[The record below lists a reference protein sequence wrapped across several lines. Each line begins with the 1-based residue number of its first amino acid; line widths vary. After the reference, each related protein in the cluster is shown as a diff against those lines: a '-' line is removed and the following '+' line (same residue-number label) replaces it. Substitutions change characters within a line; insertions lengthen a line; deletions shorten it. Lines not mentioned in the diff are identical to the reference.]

1 MLCYFQRISSTQDEL
16 LKLLES
22 HHTLPDGNGLAAA
35 VQTHGHGRGN
45 KIWHAREG
53 QNALFSFVHRPAV
66 TTNDAYLLN
75 QAAAA
80 AVALSLQAQNI
91 PVAIKWPNDL
101 LADGR
106 KIAGVL
112 VNTRIEQNNVRLAVV
127 GIGLN
132 VNQTDFPTG
141 LNATSIKAL
150 TGHQTD
156 PLDWPHRIIRHYFAL
171 WAQGP
176 VAIRQTY
183 FDFWSFKGPKNRI
196 ITRNGHQYSGWVLA
210 DIRNGKIHIFRQRNT
225 KPFIVPLEEIKHID

>member
-16 LKLLES
+16 LKLLD
-22 HHTLPDGNGLAAA
+22 TLPFLSDGNGLAAA

-45 KIWHAREG
+45 KIWHARAG

-66 TTNDAYLLN
+66 ATNDAYLLN

-80 AVALSLQAQNI
+80 AVALSLQTQNI

-112 VNTRIEQNNVRLAVV
+112 VNTRIEQNAVRLAVV
-127 GIGLN
+127 GVGLN
-132 VNQTDFPTG
+132 VNQTDFPAG
-141 LNATSIKAL
+141 LNATSVRTL
-150 TGHQTD
+150 TGRQTE

-171 WAQGP
+171 WTQGP
-176 VAIRQTY
+176 ETIRQTY
-183 FDFWSFKGPKNRI
+183 FDFWSFKGPKKRI
-196 ITRNGHQYSGWVLA
+196 VTRNSHQYSGWASA
-210 DIRNGKIHIFRQRNT
+210 DIRNGKIHIFMERNT
-225 KPFIVPLEEIKHID
+225 KAVIVPLDEIKHID